1 MSVTYSVYARTQ
13 TLKEMKIQIEYEV
26 TEGMIENVIV
36 SALEGGSN
44 YWYFIDVADFEDDLP
59 PMRTYPALTER
70 ISEAVFKNP
79 AFKMPV
85 YDVEDEDDVLG
96 YLSQKNLRRGLEL
109 CAKDY
114 PEVFQRFTQDEI
126 DAGDAD
132 IIFQLTVMGEITFG

>member
-1 MSVTYSVYARTQ
+1 VSNILRTRGD
-13 TLKEMKIQIEYEV
+13 KENKYMKIQIEYEV
-26 TEGMIENVIV
+26 TQDMIENVIV

-59 PMRTYPALTER
+59 PKGNLALTER
-70 ISEAVFKNP
+70 ISEAVYKNP

-114 PEVFQRFTQDEI
+114 PEVFQLFTQNEI

-132 IIFQLTVMGEITFG
+132 VIFQLTVMGEVTFG

>member
-1 MSVTYSVYARTQ
+1 
-13 TLKEMKIQIEYEV
+13 MKIQIEYEV

>member
-1 MSVTYSVYARTQ
+1 MR
-13 TLKEMKIQIEYEV
+13 IQIEYEV
-26 TEGMIENVIV
+26 TQDMIENVIV

-59 PMRTYPALTER
+59 PKRNLALTER

-96 YLSQKNLRRGLEL
+96 YLSQKNLSRGLEI

-114 PEVFQRFTQDEI
+114 PEVFQRFIQDEI
-126 DAGDAD
+126 DADDAD

>member
-13 TLKEMKIQIEYEV
+13 TLKEMEIQIEYEV

-85 YDVEDEDDVLG
+85 YDVEDEDDILG

-132 IIFQLTVMGEITFG
+132 IIFQLTVMGELTFG

>member
-1 MSVTYSVYARTQ
+1 
-13 TLKEMKIQIEYEV
+13 MKIQIEYTI
-26 TEGMIENVIV
+26 TEDMVENVIV

-44 YWYFIDVADFEDDLP
+44 YWYFVDVEDFEQDLP
-59 PMRTYPALTER
+59 PKNGKALTER
-70 ISEAVFKNP
+70 ISEAVFRNP
-79 AFKMPV
+79 SFKMPV

-114 PEVFQRFTQDEI
+114 PEAFKRLTDDEI

-132 IIFQLTVMGEITFG
+132 VIFQLTVMGEVTFG

>member
-1 MSVTYSVYARTQ
+1 
-13 TLKEMKIQIEYEV
+13 MKIQIEYEV
-26 TEGMIENVIV
+26 NQGMIENVIV

-44 YWYFIDVADFEDDLP
+44 YWYFIDVADFEQDLP
-59 PMRTYPALTER
+59 PKGNLALTER

-79 AFKMPV
+79 SFKMPV
-85 YDVEDEDDVLG
+85 YDVEDEDDILG

-114 PEVFQRFTQDEI
+114 PDVFQRFTQDEI